1 MIIECKIRIDLNK
14 LYCRLNPISSNKV
27 MIHLVKVC
35 KMKFNL
41 NNSDKI
47 MMKTQMQ
54 GILCKKIY
62 CRMKLKMKNAWDRV
76 AKNLDIFLE
85 ANNVSNV

>member
-1 MIIECKIRIDLNK
+1 
-14 LYCRLNPISSNKV
+14 
-27 MIHLVKVC
+27 
-35 KMKFNL
+35 MKFNL

-76 AKNLDIFLE
+76 AKSLDIFLE

>member
-1 MIIECKIRIDLNK
+1 MTRECKIRIDLNK

-47 MMKTQMQ
+47 MKKTQMQ

-62 CRMKLKMKNAWDRV
+62 CRM
-76 AKNLDIFLE
+76 I
-85 ANNVSNV
+85 